1 MRLSLRPTR
10 AGGTA
15 VFVGASA
22 ALRQVQLVGP
32 VAVLVLG
39 PPGGPEIRPTH
50 KDGNRKWAHA
60 MGLFWGPRFGPL
72 SARLRAPE
80 AGRFLSLACVLSSAA
95 EKSWATSGGRL
106 QLLPPLP
113 WAFEGQAWAE
123 GGFARGPKYCWATHP
138 RYHFWVRAAGRKA
151 GPWESGS
158 LRLCVDSRRGQS
170 WTFVG
175 CRRVP

>member
-1 MRLSLRPTR
+1 MF
-10 AGGTA
+10 A
-15 VFVGASA
+15 GASA
-22 ALRQVQLVGP
+22 ALRQIQLVGP

-60 MGLFWGPRFGPL
+60 MGLFWGPHFGPL

-123 GGFARGPKYCWATHP
+123 RRLRPRSEVLLGDAPALPFLGPRGGQESRTVGNRFSATVRGLQARSVLDICW
-138 RYHFWVRAAGRKA
+138 
-151 GPWESGS
+151 
-158 LRLCVDSRRGQS
+158 L
-170 WTFVG
+170 
-175 CRRVP
+175 